1 MKTRSVQRTRG
12 DPAHP
17 TLTRSRRLHPMN
29 TMNFPQALRD
39 AIPTLA
45 RCWGRC
51 LVLTSITGR
60 ALNDPLFWGKRVRVK
75 FQVEETGK
83 LDGKFDVWMD
93 VDPGAARGLARTLN
107 QLADE
112 AEKAPPA
119 AESVSV

>member
-1 MKTRSVQRTRG
+1 MKSRSVQQTRR
-12 DPAHP
+12 DPAHSA
-17 TLTRSRRLHPMN
+17 LTASRRLRQLN

-60 ALNDPLFWGKRVRVK
+60 ALNDPLWGKRVRIK
-75 FQVEETGK
+75 FQVEESGK
-83 LDGKFDVWMD
+83 LTGKFDVWMD
-93 VDPGAARGLARTLN
+93 VDPEAARGLARTLN

-112 AEKAPPA
+112 APPA
-119 AESVSV
+119 AGSATV